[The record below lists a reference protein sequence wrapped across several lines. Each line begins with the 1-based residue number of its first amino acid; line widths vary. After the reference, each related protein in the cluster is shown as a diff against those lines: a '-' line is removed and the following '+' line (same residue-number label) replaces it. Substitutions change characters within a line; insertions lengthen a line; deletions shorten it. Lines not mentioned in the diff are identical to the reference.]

1 MNKSTR
7 IIIIFFLF
15 LFCSTELRSQVLIPI
30 TTTRNKTQLLVR
42 VGSSRDLRIILDSG
56 MAFDGILIY
65 NPDLRD
71 SIKLVNPIEA
81 QVGGAGSG
89 RAAQSVFSD
98 SMSFFIGNKEFTDQ
112 RIIILNNNSF
122 KGFPSDGVLGYTI
135 LGHYATELNY
145 DEKILTLHEF
155 NQFEVDE
162 SWEKIPIYFKN
173 NNIPWIDV
181 RISTVENKFVT
192 ISTYID
198 FASGDAIELLLR
210 DKLKFTIP
218 ENLEEAYL
226 GRGLSGDIYGKKG
239 RISKLILGKYEINDV
254 PTVFSPAQV
263 RSKQDNADGIIGNAA
278 LMKFNLIFNY
288 KDKVLYLKPNS
299 RFDKP
304 FSGYNM

>member
-1 MNKSTR
+1 
-7 IIIIFFLF
+7 
-15 LFCSTELRSQVLIPI
+15 
-30 TTTRNKTQLLVR
+30 
-42 VGSSRDLRIILDSG
+42 
-56 MAFDGILIY
+56 
-65 NPDLRD
+65 
-71 SIKLVNPIEA
+71 
-81 QVGGAGSG
+81 
-89 RAAQSVFSD
+89 
-98 SMSFFIGNKEFTDQ
+98 MSFFIGNKAFTDQ

-145 DEKILTLHEF
+145 DDKILTLHEF
-155 NQFEVDE
+155 NQFEVDD
-162 SWEKIPIYFKN
+162 SWEKIPLYFKN

-181 RISTVENKFVT
+181 RISTVENKLIT

-210 DKLKFTIP
+210 DNVKFTIP
-218 ENLEEAYL
+218 ANLEEAYL

-254 PTVFSPAQV
+254 PTVFSQAEV
-263 RSKQDNADGIIGNAA
+263 RSKQNNADGIIGNAA